1 MSMSTSRF
9 ETLPGTLIEG
19 MACGCTAVSFG
30 AGGQRDIIDHRST
43 GYIAAEME
51 PEAIAEGIA
60 WAAMAGLDRHS
71 LHQIVARKFAAT
83 VVARRYI
90 ELCENLLR

>member
-1 MSMSTSRF
+1 
-9 ETLPGTLIEG
+9 

-43 GYIAAEME
+43 GYIAAEMG

-71 LHQIVARKFAAT
+71 LHQIVARKFAAP
-83 VVARRYI
+83 VVARRYM